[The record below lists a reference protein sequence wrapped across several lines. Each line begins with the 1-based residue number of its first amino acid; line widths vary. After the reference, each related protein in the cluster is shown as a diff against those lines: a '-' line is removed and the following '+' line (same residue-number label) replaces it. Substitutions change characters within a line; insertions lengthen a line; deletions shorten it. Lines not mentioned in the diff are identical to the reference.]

1 MRTAEEIFEGT
12 LDGWLVPTEDNNSV
26 TLTREELYQVINQ
39 ARKEALEEVMKYID
53 ETDANVIGAE
63 RKILSLI
70 QELH

>member
-1 MRTAEEIFEGT
+1 MRTAEEILKDNWFNP
-12 LDGWLVPTEDNNSV
+12 LDIQNSFHH
-26 TLTREELYQVINQ
+26 RRGIIKAMKQY
-39 ARKEALEEVMKYID
+39 AKEALEEVMKYID